1 MPGER
6 TSVNAGSRGDPR
18 PRQPTTT
25 ERNRT
30 MTTKPTQDHPGI
42 TEARD
47 A

>member
-1 MPGER
+1 MR
-6 TSVNAGSRGDPR
+6 DHVVTRDPDNQ
-18 PRQPTTT
+18 QPQ

-30 MTTKPTQDHPGI
+30 MTAKSTPDHPGI

>member
-1 MPGER
+1 M
-6 TSVNAGSRGDPR
+6 NAGSRGDPR
-18 PRQPTTT
+18 PRQPTPT

-30 MTTKPTQDHPGI
+30 MTAKSTPDHPGI